1 MFVFVFALRRQEHQ
15 REYEHRKDFIIE
27 PHFLGKWD
35 KQVKVSDCINSDHYN
50 RDINLIIVQNEGKEM
65 DKRKET
71 DTQTPTHGLVSTS
84 RMPTAISPGR

>member
-1 MFVFVFALRRQEHQ
+1 MFVFVFALSRQEHQ

-50 RDINLIIVQNEGKEM
+50 RDINRIIVQNEGKEM

-71 DTQTPTHGLVSTS
+71 GTQTPTHGLASTS
-84 RMPTAISPGR
+84 RMPTAISSGR